1 MNDNVEPAPTIAIPM
16 DDLPAEG
23 FSKEERAAIKERA
36 AELRAEKRRIKASD
50 KKAEDTNAVITAIA
64 EMSDSD
70 RALAEGLHAVITVA
84 APDLDA
90 KLWYG
95 MPAYAKNGKVV
106 CFFQA
111 ADKFKT
117 RYATLGF
124 NDASNLDEGAMWPT
138 AFALTQLTAA
148 DEAQIATLIT
158 RAAS

>member
-1 MNDNVEPAPTIAIPM
+1 MNDTPTTNEQ
-16 DDLPAEG
+16 PAEG
-23 FSKEERAAIKERA
+23 FSNEERAAITERA
-36 AELRAEKRRIKASD
+36 AELRAEKRLSKASD
-50 KKAEDTNAVITAIA
+50 KKAEDAQAVITAIA

-70 RALAEGLHAVITVA
+70 RALAEELHAVIIVA
-84 APDLDA
+84 APDLDS

-95 MPAYAKNGKVV
+95 MPAYARDGKVV

-124 NDASNLDEGAMWPT
+124 NDAANLDEGTMWPT
-138 AFALTQLTAA
+138 AYALTQITAA
-148 DEAQIATLIT
+148 DEERIAALVV